1 MGLDTFFGMD
11 DADGAMSP
19 DKVREFQERM
29 ARNAKH
35 MAAARKKEGKQK
47 KKEEKL
53 VAILLKFIRN
63 NKRGDITLLVV
74 RCLEQNIPAAF
85 VLAIVL
91 LGNKAVQ
98 DEVGIQLQLTEGEAG
113 APGPEGEAEPGGGG
127 AEPGEEPSE
136 TTPSDPEAPTSLS
149 EFEGEGMKNALT
161 ILGKDISLPLQ
172 MRIAIDLWSR
182 SMWDAISPIPERILG
197 TATELSDNADAK
209 PEPKA
214 VVTQLAAFIL
224 RDYFEV
230 NKFEQSFENTK
241 GFAEFLLKGLLKRL
255 KDQSKDQ
262 KQLKGEKG
270 DWPSRKKVL

>member
-98 DEVGIQLQLTEGEAG
+98 DEVGIQLQLTEGKAG
-113 APGPEGEAEPGGGG
+113 ATGPEGEAEPT
-127 AEPGEEPSE
+127 E

-161 ILGKDISLPLQ
+161 ILGEDISLPLQ

-197 TATELSDNADAK
+197 TATEISDNTDAK

-270 DWPSRKKVL
+270 D